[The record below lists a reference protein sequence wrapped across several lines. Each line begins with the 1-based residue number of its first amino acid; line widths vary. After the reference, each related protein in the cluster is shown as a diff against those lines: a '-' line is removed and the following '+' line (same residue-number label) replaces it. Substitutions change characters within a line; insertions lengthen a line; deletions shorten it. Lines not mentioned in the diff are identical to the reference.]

1 VVKSDVTKKLTK
13 LTIIKFKIMNIITK
27 VKANI
32 KYLDRFLLKKK
43 YINELTKNRVQF
55 LKENGYLV
63 LENFFYGEELNNIQQ
78 KYKDELEFQ
87 NNFELPCLSQTL
99 IDDVKHKELI
109 ENHFLYEQKELV
121 SNNITFDKKDF
132 SNYEEV
138 ISKFKPSTLKTYLT
152 NIPSFFPIWLNEEIL
167 DIIEEYMGLRPYLIE
182 AYLRRNFPAKYKV
195 MNHYWHRDTNHPNFL
210 LKAFIFL
217 SDCKI
222 TTGPHE
228 YISGSINDLRISG
241 KTYYTEEEISNVYPK
256 DSKNRILSIVK
267 AGTIIIEDTRG
278 LHKATIPQEG
288 FRDLGFA
295 VFFPLSF
302 LPKKTKPYY
311 NIKSN
316 DFQKLS
322 NRQKSYIPSNYIN

>member
-1 VVKSDVTKKLTK
+1 
-13 LTIIKFKIMNIITK
+13 
-27 VKANI
+27 
-32 KYLDRFLLKKK
+32 
-43 YINELTKNRVQF
+43 
-55 LKENGYLV
+55 
-63 LENFFYGEELNNIQQ
+63 
-78 KYKDELEFQ
+78 
-87 NNFELPCLSQTL
+87 
-99 IDDVKHKELI
+99 
-109 ENHFLYEQKELV
+109 
-121 SNNITFDKKDF
+121 
-132 SNYEEV
+132 
-138 ISKFKPSTLKTYLT
+138 
-152 NIPSFFPIWLNEEIL
+152 
-167 DIIEEYMGLRPYLIE
+167 MGLRPYLIE

-195 MNHYWHRDTNHPNFL
+195 MNHFWHRDTNHPIFL

-302 LPKKTKPYY
+302 LPKKIKPYY
-311 NIKSN
+311 NINTN
-316 DFQKLS
+316 DYQKLS
-322 NRQKSYIPSNYIN
+322 NRQKSYIPSNNIN